1 MPIVTC
7 LIDGKSFK
15 NGGVLA
21 RHLKK
26 VYGLTYR
33 EYYHKHV
40 IKTDS
45 VPKCKCGCGA
55 EMVWKNTTGYAE
67 FVKGHY
73 SRVHNNWGHN
83 PKAIEKSSKTRR
95 QQFASGERTVWNAGL
110 TKETDERVAANG
122 EARKQA
128 YTDAVIQ
135 SYSERMK
142 TQWKD
147 GDIVPIFGPET
158 SQWKGGISTI
168 NQLARADRRLYTDW
182 KYPILERDGFK
193 CTKCG
198 NTHDLHVHHDKKT
211 FSEIM
216 SEVITDDDL
225 QNVDDNAVKRS
236 LVDRI
241 TDYHIKNLVSG
252 VTLCHDCH
260 AELHPSLNF
269 K

>member
-1 MPIVTC
+1 MPMVTC
-7 LIDGKSFK
+7 LIDGKEFK

-26 VYGLTYR
+26 VYGLTYK

-40 IKTDS
+40 IKTDT
-45 VPKCKCGCGA
+45 VPTCKCGCGTA
-55 EMVWKNTTGYAE
+55 MVWKNMTGYAE

-83 PKAIEKSSKTRR
+83 KTAIEKSSATRR
-95 QQFASGERTVWNAGL
+95 AQFAAGERTVWNAGL
-110 TKETDERVAANG
+110 SKETDDRVAANG
-122 EARKQA
+122 AARASSITPEDRKM
-128 YTDAVIQ
+128 
-135 SYSERMK
+135 YSDQMRK
-142 TQWKD
+142 NRLNGT
-147 GDIVPIFGPET
+147 VPTLSGADHP
-158 SQWKGGISTI
+158 QWKGGVSTI

-198 NTHDLHVHHDKKT
+198 NTHDLHVHHDKET

-216 SEVITDDDL
+216 MKVITNEDL
-225 QNVDDNAVKRS
+225 LLIEDNDKKREF
-236 LVDRI
+236 VERI
-241 TDYHIKNLVSG
+241 TNYHVKNLVPG

-260 AELHPSLNF
+260 AEFHPSLNF
-269 K
+269 R